1 MRYSK
6 RHAEIL
12 RIVSEEG
19 TVAISGLADRLGV
32 SLETIRRDVQPLAD
46 AGTLV
51 KMHGAVT
58 QPHAVGEAPFERRMR
73 ENAEGKR
80 AIARRLAECIADGD
94 TLMLDHGATTS
105 VVARALLRK
114 RNLTVITNS
123 ADIARTLAT
132 VNGNTVFMAGGQL
145 RGDNGAALGT
155 AAIEFLRRF
164 KVRHAIV
171 TAGAVD
177 AVAGPMDFDL
187 QEADLARAVLEA
199 GEIRTLVADQSK
211 FGRRA
216 LVTIGPFDLFD
227 QIVTD
232 AEPPPDLAA
241 ALAAGGVEV
250 LLPDED

>member
-1 MRYSK
+1 MRHSK

-12 RIVSEEG
+12 RILAEEG

-46 AGTLV
+46 AGSLV

-58 QPHAVGEAPFERRMR
+58 QPHAVGEVPFERRLR

-80 AIARRLAECIADGD
+80 AIARRFAEFVADGD
-94 TLMLDHGATTS
+94 TLMLDHGTTTCVLS
-105 VVARALLRK
+105 RALLRK

-123 ADIARTLAT
+123 ADVARTLAT

-145 RGDNGAALGT
+145 RGDNGAALGI
-155 AAIEFLRRF
+155 AAVEFLRRF

-177 AVAGPMDFDL
+177 AAAGPMDFDL
-187 QEADLARAVLEA
+187 QEAELARTVLEA
-199 GEIRTLVADQSK
+199 GEIRTLVTDHSK

-216 LVTIGPFDLFD
+216 LVTIAPFATLDRL
-227 QIVTD
+227 VTD
-232 AEPPPDLAA
+232 AAPPRDLAD
-241 ALAAGGVEV
+241 ALAEAGVEV
-250 LLPDED
+250 VLPHG